1 MTEALRSAEL
11 GTQIV
16 ATAYFIL
23 VVGGVVLAMLSSMVG
38 RLTGKKKQMDNPIAV
53 LVGMGVIVG
62 IPAAFGA
69 AGAFFLTPLLVGMPL
84 PLAGWLMIAA
94 FAVWGFWG
102 AEASSG
108 EMGGCSRMI
117 GISLSAYGLTW
128 ALTAIVLADPPAGNA
143 ASFLRPLLVAAP
155 LAIVLG
161 KDSRGNKVQQ
171 TIGFGLM
178 MAMLCAVA
186 FLPVERGFAAWLLP
200 ATDWLRF
207 PIAGAI
213 AFGIWPLLVVPISL
227 LVGDRRIKWK
237 EKAQV
242 ASALGLVGTAFGL
255 VWALTR
261 LVF

>member
-1 MTEALRSAEL
+1 MTETLRNATL
-11 GTQIV
+11 ATQIV

-23 VVGGVVLAMLSSMVG
+23 VVGGAMLAMLSSVVG
-38 RLTGKKKQMDNPIAV
+38 RLTGKKTKLDNPIAV
-53 LVGMGVIVG
+53 LVGIGVLVG

-69 AGAFFLTPLLVGMPL
+69 AAALFITPLLVGMPL

-94 FAVWGFWG
+94 FALWGFWG
-102 AEASSG
+102 AEASGG

-128 ALTAIVLADPPAGNA
+128 ALTAVVLADPPAGNA
-143 ASFLRPLLVAAP
+143 ASFLRPLLVATP
-155 LAIVLG
+155 LAVFLG
-161 KDSRGNKVQQ
+161 KGARGDKVKQ

-186 FLPVERGFAAWLLP
+186 FLPVERGFAAILLP
-200 ATDWLRF
+200 VTDWLRF

-213 AFGIWPLLVVPISL
+213 AFGIWPLLTVPISL
-227 LVGDRRIKWK
+227 LVGDRRIMWR
-237 EKAQV
+237 EKAQG
-242 ASALGLVGTAFGL
+242 ASALGLVGAAFGL